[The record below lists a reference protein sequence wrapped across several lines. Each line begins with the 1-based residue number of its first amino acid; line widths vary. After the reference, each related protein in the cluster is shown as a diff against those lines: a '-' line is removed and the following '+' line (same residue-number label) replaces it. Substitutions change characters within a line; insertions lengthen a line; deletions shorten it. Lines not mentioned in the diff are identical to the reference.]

1 MPSKTALSD
10 LIACPVCDMLHR
22 EVAVP
27 PGGRLRCRRCNA
39 ILLTDRPST
48 IDHTLAGA
56 FGSVILLVAAL
67 CFPFLQLSA
76 AGFTRDATLLDA
88 VTAFSGGILAPLS
101 FAVGLLVV
109 ILPLIRAISLAYV
122 LWPLRVGRPPRRGHA
137 PSSGSRAACV
147 PGRWRKSS
155 SSASSSP
162 W

>member
-109 ILPLIRAISLAYV
+109 ILPSF
-122 LWPLRVGRPPRRGHA
+122 GRFHLPTSSGRCASGALPRRGHA